1 LKNKETISKIELEMV
16 FLFLI
21 KKKVVNLRFMKIRT
35 FEPFWLVKNGLLHSY
50 PSLQKNIETEIVVL
64 GGGIT
69 GALVSHALMDAG
81 HEVVMIDKRD
91 IGQGSTSATTSMLQY
106 EIDEPLIELA
116 KKIGEKGA
124 VACYKAGIKAIKSIE
139 ILIGKLGINCGFE
152 PKKSLF
158 FAHDEKAA
166 LWLRKEFEM
175 RKKHRL
181 GVSWLSAD
189 QILKTYN
196 INSFGGIL
204 SKTAASVDAYQLAH
218 GLIQYNHGRGMQV
231 FDQTSI
237 INNGPLEGEV
247 LLHTEEGFIIRC
259 KKVIYCTGFESTGLL
274 KEKIAKL
281 FYTYAS
287 VSERGNATA
296 KKLSGLL
303 VWNTDHPYLYM
314 RTTDDGRLLIGGEDS
329 STNFPFFQQQ
339 IKEKK
344 HGKLREKLDGI
355 IPDNG
360 FIEDFSWGGTFGSTK
375 DGLPYIGESP
385 EYKNALFV
393 LGFGGNGITFSIQ
406 AMDIIV
412 SQLKG
417 KKHALEKYYRF
428 GR

>member
-1 LKNKETISKIELEMV
+1 M
-16 FLFLI
+16 
-21 KKKVVNLRFMKIRT
+21 RIRT

-69 GALVSHALMDAG
+69 GALVSHALFDAG
-81 HEVVMIDKRD
+81 YRVVMIDKRD

-106 EIDEPLIELA
+106 EIDEPLIDLT
-116 KKIGEKGA
+116 KKIGEKAA
-124 VACYKAGIKAIKSIE
+124 VKCYKAGIQAVKD
-139 ILIGKLGINCGFE
+139 IGKLVRKLNLDCGFE
-152 PKKSLF
+152 VKKSLF
-158 FAHDEKAA
+158 VAHSEEASV
-166 LWLRKEFEM
+166 WLEEEFEM
-175 RKKHRL
+175 RNKHRM
-181 GVSWLSAD
+181 GVSWLSKEEVWK
-189 QILKTYN
+189 I
-196 INSFGGIL
+196 FGIKCFGAIL

-218 GLIQYNHGRGMQV
+218 ELIHNSFGRGMEV
-231 FDQTSI
+231 FDQTEI
-237 INNGPLEGEV
+237 AK
-247 LLHTEEGFIIRC
+247 TEFFEDGVELQTTEGFSVKCR
-259 KKVIYCTGFESTGLL
+259 KVIYCTGFESTEML
-274 KEKIAKL
+274 KEKVADL

-287 VSERGNATA
+287 VSEQGIACVS
-296 KKLSGLL
+296 KLADVL
-303 VWNTDHPYLYM
+303 VWDTDNPYLYM

-339 IKEKK
+339 IKEWKHKK
-344 HGKLREKLDGI
+344 LMHKLDAI

-393 LGFGGNGITFSIQ
+393 LGFGGNGITFSVQ
-406 AMDIIV
+406 AMEIIV
-412 SQLKG
+412 SKLKG